1 MMCMDKELLKQIPSI
16 RKEIGDL
23 ERAVAKVK
31 RQIDKLRNDEVCDT
45 VSGSRDD
52 LTIGPI
58 KIRGHPQKEYGQ
70 KLAELQKK
78 KALMESK
85 RVELLKMENKAE
97 EYIQSIQDSSLRRII
112 RFRYIDDLSWQ
123 QVAFRMGRYS
133 ADSCRKKAERFMS
146 G

>member
-31 RQIDKLRNDEVCDT
+31 RQIDKLKNDEVCDT
-45 VSGSRDD
+45 VTGSRDD

-70 KLAELQKK
+70 KLAELQKSTHGIK
-78 KALMESK
+78 TG
-85 RVELLKMENKAE
+85 RTPENGE
-97 EYIQSIQDSSLRRII
+97 QSRGVHTIYPRQ
-112 RFRYIDDLSWQ
+112 
-123 QVAFRMGRYS
+123 
-133 ADSCRKKAERFMS
+133 
-146 G
+146 